1 MTREEEK
8 IFAGELFCPGDP
20 ELKDIKMRTHNL
32 NIDYNRLYEDQTEER
47 NRILHEILGAIGEG
61 TFLQGPITFHYGRVT
76 GIIRTR
82 FLQADFRRY
91 FVKILEN
98 PQRIF
103 CVLCLVSSKILT
115 VKNLRPEDEVFLLDF
130 WG

>member
-1 MTREEEK
+1 MK
-8 IFAGELFCPGDP
+8 FPF
-20 ELKDIKMRTHNL
+20 
-32 NIDYNRLYEDQTEER
+32 
-47 NRILHEILGAIGEG
+47 
-61 TFLQGPITFHYGRVT
+61 RVT
-76 GIIRTR
+76 DIIRTR

>member
-1 MTREEEK
+1 MLFFVLHGNRK
-8 IFAGELFCPGDP
+8 IPSFGELLSMFKLLQIRP
-20 ELKDIKMRTHNL
+20 EIVML
-32 NIDYNRLYEDQTEER
+32 
-47 NRILHEILGAIGEG
+47 
-61 TFLQGPITFHYGRVT
+61 RVT
-76 GIIRTR
+76 DIIRPR